1 MSEPDCFVCQKLR
14 GDIQIPEEVIYQDE
28 MVYACHAFNPESTSL
43 PYLGHLIV
51 QPKRHVPGLAELT
64 DDEAQQ
70 LSLLITRLSRALKA
84 SENAEHVY
92 LFVLGHHVAH
102 LHYHVVPRYPGTPRE
117 YWGLHMDEW
126 PQAPKGDTQA
136 IADLGARIRA
146 HLEARHHE

>member
-1 MSEPDCFVCQKLR
+1 MSEPDCFVCQKFR
-14 GDIQIPEEVIYQDE
+14 GDVQIAEEVIYDGE
-28 MVYACHAFNPESTSL
+28 MVYACHTFNPDSSAL

-64 DDEAQQ
+64 ESEAQQ
-70 LSLLITRLSRALKA
+70 LALLITRLSRALKA

-92 LFVLGHHVAH
+92 LFVLGHHVEH

-117 YWGLHMDEW
+117 YWGLRMDEW
-126 PQAPKGDTQA
+126 PGAPKGDAQA

-146 HLEARHHE
+146 HLEEEHYE